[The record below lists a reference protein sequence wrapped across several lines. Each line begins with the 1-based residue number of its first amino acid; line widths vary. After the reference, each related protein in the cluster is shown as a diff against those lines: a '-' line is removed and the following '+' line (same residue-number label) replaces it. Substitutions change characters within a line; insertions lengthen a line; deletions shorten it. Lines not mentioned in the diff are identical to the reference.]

1 MGLPDSGVSAA
12 LEQVR
17 DKLIMYHIDL
27 IVHLQRSRTAE
38 LLAQRLSREP
48 SATQLDAGRVPLSL
62 EDRLREAQD
71 LIDQELDDLAVV
83 RSDLN
88 HFNDLILQHVLV
100 LRNIRNNFLRW

>member
-1 MGLPDSGVSAA
+1 
-12 LEQVR
+12 
-17 DKLIMYHIDL
+17 MYYIDL
-27 IVHLQRSRTAE
+27 IVHLQHSRTAE
-38 LLAQRLSREP
+38 LLAQRLSCEP
-48 SATQLDAGRVPLSL
+48 SATQLDAGQVPLSL

-100 LRNIRNNFLRW
+100 LRNMRNNFLRW